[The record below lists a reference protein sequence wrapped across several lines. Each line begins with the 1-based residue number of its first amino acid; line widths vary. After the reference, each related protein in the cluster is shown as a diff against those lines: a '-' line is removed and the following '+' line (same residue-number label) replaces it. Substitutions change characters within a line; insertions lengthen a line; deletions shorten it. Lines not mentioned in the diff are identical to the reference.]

1 MKHPK
6 VDVPV
11 IPSYSPLQISD
22 HISYRIRKKGV
33 FYMKYTAKTDLT
45 KRALSDSLKK
55 LVLNRPISKITIKDI
70 TDGCGLNRQ
79 TFYYHFQDIFDLFEW
94 TFNAEME
101 TVIAE
106 VDIENARWDDL
117 MKSFLSYL
125 KENEYTCRCIIDGF
139 GREQL
144 ISCLHDNIYT
154 VIRKIIDRGSGKDK
168 YGDFDKKHIDF
179 AAHLFTYAFGH
190 YIFDWIKN
198 GAIQTPDEI
207 VDLFR
212 FIVEHYISPR

>member
-79 TFYYHFQDIFDLFEW
+79 TFYYHFQDIFEFDLPQGDCP
-94 TFNAEME
+94 N
-101 TVIAE
+101 
-106 VDIENARWDDL
+106 NR
-117 MKSFLSYL
+117 
-125 KENEYTCRCIIDGF
+125 
-139 GREQL
+139 GRGL
-144 ISCLHDNIYT
+144 RSR
-154 VIRKIIDRGSGKDK
+154 VSSGI
-168 YGDFDKKHIDF
+168 H
-179 AAHLFTYAFGH
+179 
-190 YIFDWIKN
+190 
-198 GAIQTPDEI
+198 
-207 VDLFR
+207 
-212 FIVEHYISPR
+212 